1 MYGIIKKQKKTVKE
15 CVFFRN
21 FALINALRISFTHAK
36 AQRNSLLTTMKQ
48 IDKDILHIAVP
59 SAVSNV
65 TIPLLGLIDTAI
77 TGHLGAAT
85 YIGAIAVGAS
95 IFSLCYWLFSFLRM
109 GTAGITAQAVG
120 QGAWDECR
128 ECLRKAMTIAILGGI
143 VIITLQHAIAAGALR
158 LIDSTEEVERWA
170 EIYFLILVWGAPAN
184 LGLSALNGWFIGMQ
198 NAKAPMT
205 ISIGQN
211 VLNIVASC
219 LLVFVADMGVRGVA
233 YGTLIAQWCGFS
245 AACYWGLRLLK
256 STPYSSTNQEHKT
269 LSWTQFFN
277 INRDI
282 FLRTLCLIAVMF
294 SFTAFGARFG
304 ETPLAVNALL
314 MQLFLFVSYLMDSF
328 AYAAEALG
336 GKMLGAKDRE
346 GFTLLLHRLFLW
358 GSITAALFCIV
369 FAVGHDG
376 IIALLTD
383 NLEVRELTRQFIWAA
398 ILIPAISLGA
408 FIYDGIFIG
417 TTSTREMLISIAI
430 ATAAYYAIALL
441 TTSNTGLWCAFL
453 TYLGARGGIQHLQM
467 RSIIRSRFCKD

>member
-1 MYGIIKKQKKTVKE
+1 M
-15 CVFFRN
+15 N
-21 FALINALRISFTHAK
+21 
-36 AQRNSLLTTMKQ
+36 Q
-48 IDKDILHIAVP
+48 IDKDILRIALP

-77 TGHLGAAT
+77 TGHLGAAY

-109 GTAGITAQAVG
+109 GTAGITAQATG
-120 QGAWDECR
+120 REAWDECR
-128 ECLRKAMTIAILGGI
+128 ECLRKALTIAIGGGAA
-143 VIITLQHAIAAGALR
+143 IIALQGVIAAGALI
-158 LIDSTEEVERWA
+158 LIDATEEVERWA
-170 EIYFLILVWGAPAN
+170 RVYFLILVWGAPAN

-205 ISIGQN
+205 IAIGQN
-211 VLNIVASC
+211 VLNILASC
-219 LLVFVADMGVRGVA
+219 LLVFTFGIGVRGVA
-233 YGTLIAQWCGFS
+233 YGTLIAQWSGFA
-245 AACYWGLRLLK
+245 AACIWAKQLLDHLPQT
-256 STPYSSTNQEHKT
+256 SV
-269 LSWTQFFN
+269 TQFNQALTWNRFFHV
-277 INRDI
+277 NRDI

-294 SFTAFGARFG
+294 SFTAFGARIG

-314 MQLFLFVSYLMDSF
+314 MQLFLFVSYLMDSY

-346 GFTLLLHRLFLW
+346 AFRFLIRRLFLW
-358 GSITAALFCIV
+358 GSITSALFCLV
-369 FAVGHDG
+369 FSAGHEG

-383 NLEVRELTRQFIWAA
+383 NTEVRELARQFIWVA
-398 ILIPAISLGA
+398 ILIPAVSLGA

-417 TTSTREMLISIAI
+417 TTSTREMLVSIAI

-453 TYLGARGGIQHLQM
+453 TYLGTRGAIQHLQM
-467 RSIIRSRFCKD
+467 RSILKKI